1 MAILCFIVPMNSD
14 LFSHYLQLTAEY
26 LRCSP
31 VISCHREYCA
41 CVHLPV
47 QVWAYVYMYVA
58 KGGISPMKGT
68 CVFSYGQNSMS
79 DTTASIIELMANG
92 CPLTYRGLN
101 PRFLFS
107 SNFRSELHYQA
118 WWCLSLRGENDILPL
133 LQFLSYGQGLVF
145 SKLLSVPWFPF
156 L

>member
-1 MAILCFIVPMNSD
+1 
-14 LFSHYLQLTAEY
+14 
-26 LRCSP
+26 
-31 VISCHREYCA
+31 
-41 CVHLPV
+41 
-47 QVWAYVYMYVA
+47 
-58 KGGISPMKGT
+58 
-68 CVFSYGQNSMS
+68 MS

-156 L
+156 LWMACWMFFAHFPTVFFPSTLWILAQAQTIHLPLFCHIWQEKLTACILFYRIVYLKKKPSQSVTSHAICIMPGM